1 VPCWIIFIQ
10 ELLHYFEFAFL
21 LPATTAFAHPSFL
34 HTKMASSSPPPTTLQ
49 AASDSTPLSLGF
61 VGCGTIASAI
71 ATGFATQTN
80 VPLKAISISRRSEK
94 KSSELQKKFPDI
106 VTVYDD
112 NQNLV
117 DKSDIIFVCVL
128 PQQTSE
134 VLQGLNFDNERHTLV
149 SLVSTS
155 KLDDLSR
162 HSGLAPAR
170 VFKMICL
177 PAVANHQGVCLLTP
191 KVDHPVLLPLFKT
204 LGGCVQAT
212 DEAQMSAMMVPSGLM
227 GSMYG
232 ILRNNRDWLIQ
243 QGVPESDASYL
254 VGRYYWGMV
263 QDAERGCVEPSHFD
277 ELIAEQTPG
286 GLNQQGLANIESL
299 GLMDSYDK
307 VQNAILSRIQGNS
320 DGSL

>member
-1 VPCWIIFIQ
+1 MIVLHQ
-10 ELLHYFEFAFL
+10 LLTYL
-21 LPATTAFAHPSFL
+21 LLILPVTTAFVHPSFL
-34 HTKMASSSPPPTTLQ
+34 HSKMTPRSTSPTALNADPDAP
-49 AASDSTPLSLGF
+49 SNSPLSLGF

-71 ATGFATQTN
+71 ATGLATQKDI
-80 VPLKAISISRRSEK
+80 PLGAISVSRRSEK
-94 KSSELQKKFPDI
+94 KSSQLQTNFPDL

-112 NQNLV
+112 NQAV
-117 DKSDIIFVCVL
+117 IDRSDIIFVCVL

-134 VLQGLNFDNERHTLV
+134 VLQALQFDNERHILV

-155 KLDDLSR
+155 KLDDLLR
-162 HSGLAPAR
+162 HSGLPSAQ

-191 KVDHPVLLPLFKT
+191 KVDHPVLLPLFQS

-243 QGVPESDASYL
+243 QGVAESDASYL
-254 VGRYYWGMV
+254 VGRYYWGMM
-263 QDAERGCVEPSHFD
+263 QDAERQCDEPSRFD
-277 ELIAEQTPG
+277 DLIEEQTPG
-286 GLNQQGLANIESL
+286 GLNEQALGNLESL
-299 GLMDSYDK
+299 GVMDAYDK
-307 VQNAILSRIQGNS
+307 AQNAVLSRIQGKS

>member
-1 VPCWIIFIQ
+1 MIFIP
-10 ELLHYFEFAFL
+10 ELIYL
-21 LPATTAFAHPSFL
+21 LAIIIPATTAFAHPCFL
-34 HTKMASSSPPPTTLQ
+34 HSKMPPSSTSPTTLQ
-49 AASDSTPLSLGF
+49 AASESTPLSLSLGF

-71 ATGFATQTN
+71 ATGFATQIN
-80 VPLKAISISRRSEK
+80 IPLQAISVSRRSEK
-94 KSSELQKKFPDI
+94 KSSELQKKFPDL

-112 NQNLV
+112 NQDVV
-117 DKSDIIFVCVL
+117 DRSDIIFVCVL

-134 VLQGLNFDNERHTLV
+134 VLRGLHFDNERHTIV

-162 HSGLAPAR
+162 HSELASAR

-177 PAVANHQGVCLLTP
+177 PAVANHEGVCLLTP

-227 GSMYG
+227 GSLYG

-243 QGVPESDASYL
+243 QGVAETDASYL

-263 QDAERGCVEPSHFD
+263 QDAECGCDESSRFD

-286 GLNQQGLANIESL
+286 GLNEQALGNLNSL
-299 GLMDSYDK
+299 GLMEAYDK
-307 VQNAILSRIQGNS
+307 AQNALLSRIQGNS
-320 DGSL
+320 DGSV